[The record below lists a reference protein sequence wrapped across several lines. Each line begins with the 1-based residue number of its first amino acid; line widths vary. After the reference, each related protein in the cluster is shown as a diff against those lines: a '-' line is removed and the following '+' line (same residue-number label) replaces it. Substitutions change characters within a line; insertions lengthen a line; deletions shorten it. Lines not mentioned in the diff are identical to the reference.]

1 MIGSV
6 LGRLVWPGCRD
17 ESSIYRSSGVADT
30 GVSYRK
36 MRGMPRDRKTL
47 LRLPF
52 PKWNWVVRCYC
63 YGANA
68 PIRSRS
74 AALQEAKKK

>member
-30 GVSYRK
+30 GGQLSENA
-36 MRGMPRDRKTL
+36 RDAARSKNIIKTPLPEMELGGPLLL
-47 LRLPF
+47 LR
-52 PKWNWVVRCYC
+52 
-63 YGANA
+63 G
-68 PIRSRS
+68 
-74 AALQEAKKK
+74 